1 MKIPLIVAVG
11 LTLALGA
18 CSAPNTSVQWGPIC
32 VPTDDCTFAET
43 CDAQWI
49 GDVVLDPGTSTSL
62 WLIVQ
67 VANTRTDN
75 TDASTGHVKT
85 TDAYIQEFD
94 FEFEGSSRTAT
105 TLVSSYLV
113 PGAGTSVVSV
123 QIPFPLGSVSYGTV
137 VTALVRAKGVFAD
150 GSKFETGE
158 LRVPVTVAVVAAPAS
173 FCAPTTPTPTVVCP
187 AAGQLPVKVAC
198 Q

>member
-18 CSAPNTSVQWGPIC
+18 CGVPNASVQWGPIC

-75 TDASTGHVKT
+75 TEASTGHVNT
-85 TDAYIQEFD
+85 TDAYIQEFE

-158 LRVPVTVAVVAAPAS
+158 LRVPVIIAAVGPPAS
-173 FCAPTTPTPTVVCP
+173 FCPPATPTPTLTCP
-187 AAGQLPVKVAC
+187 AAGQLPVTIAC
-198 Q
+198 E